1 MMAFT
6 TLVRGVRPRPP
17 SGEKLMKWEV
27 SQRGRC
33 TYGSLTELPQHGTI
47 AFMAK
52 ARYHY
57 NIMLRPEP
65 EGGYTA
71 LVPAL
76 PGCVTYG
83 RTVDEAREMAKDA
96 ISGYIASLR
105 KHNEPVPID

>member
-1 MMAFT
+1 
-6 TLVRGVRPRPP
+6 
-17 SGEKLMKWEV
+17 
-27 SQRGRC
+27 
-33 TYGSLTELPQHGTI
+33 
-47 AFMAK
+47 MAK

-57 NIMLRPEP
+57 NIILRPEP

-83 RTVDEAREMAKDA
+83 RTLEEVRTMAEDA

-105 KHNEPVPID
+105 KHGDPVPTDDNPFLTSFFLSGK

>member
-1 MMAFT
+1 MAT
-6 TLVRGVRPRPP
+6 AHASTA
-17 SGEKLMKWEV
+17 
-27 SQRGRC
+27 RGRC
-33 TYGSLTELPQHGTI
+33 PSVSLTELPQHASIGI
-47 AFMAK
+47 MAK

-83 RTVDEAREMAKDA
+83 RTVDEARAMAKDA
-96 ISGYIASLR
+96 IAGYLASLR
-105 KHNEPVPID
+105 KH